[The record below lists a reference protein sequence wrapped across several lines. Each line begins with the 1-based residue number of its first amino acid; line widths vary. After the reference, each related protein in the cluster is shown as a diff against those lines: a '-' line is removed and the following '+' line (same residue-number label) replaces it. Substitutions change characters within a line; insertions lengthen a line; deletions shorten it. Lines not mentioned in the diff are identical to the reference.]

1 MHKIQARNIAQD
13 LYARVSAAAESNNR
27 SMEGEVRQ
35 MLIEQYPEPGSE
47 KRTLRQQWQYDTAG
61 RLRGLVTQLKAD
73 GFWQFRGPGTLVQ
86 LARHVGETSP
96 ARFLD
101 WLDGSDAL
109 SFEAAER
116 ISAFTGCST
125 DWLMDGQL
133 DPFPVADIGSPD
145 DYKAFFS
152 AGGQGDSRYHLIR
165 FSDGTLYFIRHDRQA
180 NTWNTG
186 YTGGRFYLA
195 NGMGGGGTGNLK
207 SFLQYLKTQGQRLRI
222 DSHDSRES
230 SDGLGQHHPCW
241 FVKDAANT
249 MTDWLPQLLK
259 GDLPVRWTDDAGE
272 LRYILSAFRDQE
284 PKKVAAFVQKLAAT
298 LGKFDIYSDHWP
310 AFSEGYIKRSPTG
323 KATGDLF
330 LEQLPRVAI
339 VDRLRTLH
347 EDTLEAAVRRC
358 ELIAALQ
365 VENDFTPDT
374 AAEFVKGISVRFQTP
389 EDFIR
394 ALGEQ
399 HVHCQD
405 SGGFLD
411 GFTSLQ
417 LRDAGVTRYQFPN
430 NLMEVVESQSFIHG
444 DGSIHMD
451 AISHGNL
458 HLLLTRDFRFSD
470 DQAKTFI
477 RGIKV
482 AGENGIA

>member
-1 MHKIQARNIAQD
+1 MRQA
-13 LYARVSAAAESNNR
+13 L
-27 SMEGEVRQ
+27 
-35 MLIEQYPEPGSE
+35 MLQYPAPGTE
-47 KRTLRQQWQYDTAG
+47 TLTLRQQWQNGTAV

-109 SFEAAER
+109 PFEAAER

-125 DWLMDGQL
+125 DWLIDGQL

-152 AGGQGDSRYHLIR
+152 AGRHGDSRYHLIR
-165 FSDGTLYFIRHDRQA
+165 FSDGTLYFIHHDRQA

-207 SFLQYLKTQGQRLRI
+207 NFLQYLKTQGQRLRI

-259 GDLPVRWTDDAGE
+259 GDLPVRWTDDAGD
-272 LRYILSAFRDQE
+272 LRYILNGVRLEFGNY
-284 PKKVAAFVQKLAAT
+284 PT
-298 LGKFDIYSDHWP
+298 
-310 AFSEGYIKRSPTG
+310 FSFSSF
-323 KATGDLF
+323 TGDFVPLSG
-330 LEQLPRVAI
+330 
-339 VDRLRTLH
+339 
-347 EDTLEAAVRRC
+347 
-358 ELIAALQ
+358 
-365 VENDFTPDT
+365 TP
-374 AAEFVKGISVRFQTP
+374 
-389 EDFIR
+389 
-394 ALGEQ
+394 
-399 HVHCQD
+399 
-405 SGGFLD
+405 
-411 GFTSLQ
+411 
-417 LRDAGVTRYQFPN
+417 
-430 NLMEVVESQSFIHG
+430 
-444 DGSIHMD
+444 
-451 AISHGNL
+451 
-458 HLLLTRDFRFSD
+458 
-470 DQAKTFI
+470 
-477 RGIKV
+477 
-482 AGENGIA
+482 